1 MKQLGLKDKMP
12 IQGVMH
18 TVTKIERS
26 GVTFTSDLLVD
37 TKISLKMVKDH
48 MFNYDDNSSKANRH
62 SLP

>member
-1 MKQLGLKDKMP
+1 MERMKQLGLKDKMP

-37 TKISLKMVKDH
+37 TKISLKMVEDH
-48 MFNYDDNSSKANRH
+48 MFN
-62 SLP
+62 